1 MWWFFLH
8 VAEKS
13 ASSTG
18 VDGAV
23 QCKQCGFNTGDE
35 ALHVFDPSC
44 VLIERMCIKHTC
56 CVEMKMQCVWL
67 HPANSWLIIIAVFV
81 SNIIVFNPL
90 TLQSS

>member
-44 VLIERMCIKHTC
+44 VLIERMCIKTHMLC
-56 CVEMKMQCVWL
+56 GNENAVCVAASCKQLADNHRGFCL
-67 HPANSWLIIIAVFV
+67 
-81 SNIIVFNPL
+81 
-90 TLQSS
+90 